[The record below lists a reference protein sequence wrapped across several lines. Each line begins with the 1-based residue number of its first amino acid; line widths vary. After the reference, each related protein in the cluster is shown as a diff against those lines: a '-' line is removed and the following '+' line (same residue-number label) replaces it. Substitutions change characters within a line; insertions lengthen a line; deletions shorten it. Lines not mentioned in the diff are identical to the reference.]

1 MDKTKKLLLLLV
13 IILFLV
19 LSLISLVY
27 FISTR
32 TSFFGK
38 AYGPSASSGSNA
50 SYMRLE
56 NCYLFASPL
65 QAKADDKEKIR
76 VTAFILD
83 SQGKGVAGEA
93 VFLNQNEKLTINPVM
108 PVTDDLGRAIFDLST
123 SSIGEYIIE
132 AKVSNKTLPQKIN
145 VNFR

>member
-1 MDKTKKLLLLLV
+1 MKRGVLIIFALLILLFSLGGLV
-13 IILFLV
+13 F
-19 LSLISLVY
+19 
-27 FISTR
+27 FISAR

-38 AYGPSASSGSNA
+38 AYGPPASSGSNA
-50 SYMRLE
+50 SYVRLE

-93 VFLNQNEKLTINPVM
+93 VFLNQNEKLTISAVM

-123 SSIGEYIIE
+123 SSIGEYAIE
-132 AKVSNKTLPQKIN
+132 AKVSNKTLPQKIR
-145 VNFR
+145 VTFR